1 MTNSYRDSEEVKLF
15 CGMVDALALLPTGD
29 LPEALHFLEDSTP
42 EGMEPLLD
50 YFKRTYC
57 TGTFRRVE
65 CPAPN
70 GENVIIRRTPPL
82 FPPAMWNV
90 HQVTLEG
97 EQWTNNLCEA
107 WNHRIEQ
114 LCGVQHPSIWKL
126 IWWLKRDAALS
137 STHILS
143 NSRGDPPRRR
153 IKRVYCQLQAR
164 LRQLCCDRQDGSK
177 SVEEFLRG
185 AGHNIRWKPGP
196 GNDIHWNVICLFVSH
211 LFL

>member
-1 MTNSYRDSEEVKLF
+1 
-15 CGMVDALALLPTGD
+15 MVDALALLPIGD
-29 LPEALHFLEDSTP
+29 LPEALDFLEDSTP
-42 EGMEPLLD
+42 GGMEPLLD

-65 CPAPN
+65 RPAPN
-70 GENVIIRRTPPL
+70 RENVIISRIPPL

-97 EQWTNNLCEA
+97 EQRTNNLCEA

-114 LCGVQHPSIWKL
+114 LCGVLHPSIWKL

-153 IKRVYCQLQAR
+153 IKRVYCRLQAR
-164 LRQLCCDRQDGSK
+164 LLQLCRDRQDGSK

-196 GNDIHWNVICLFVSH
+196 GNDIH
-211 LFL
+211 